1 VRRFGPLP
9 GTDSPRDG
17 KYFTPAGVILLSE
30 EVNMRK
36 YWKFGALMAVIV
48 GSLLWLATAGI
59 SGSQTYYKTVSELF
73 QMGGSA
79 QSRHVRVGG
88 DVQNNSIVHSSNGV
102 VYFTLVSEQ
111 NKSQMLKVAY
121 EGRDP
126 LPDTFKDGAQAL
138 ADGRL
143 GPDNVFHA
151 SEIQAKC
158 ASKYAPKP
166 GVAPDGIQKQ
176 VQDKSSYGS

>member
-1 VRRFGPLP
+1 MQKY
-9 GTDSPRDG
+9 G
-17 KYFTPAGVILLSE
+17 KFAI
-30 EVNMRK
+30 
-36 YWKFGALMAVIV
+36 LMAFIV

-59 SGSQTYYKTVSELF
+59 KGSQTYYKTISELR
-73 QMGGSA
+73 QMGGEA

-88 DVQNNSIVHSSNGV
+88 DVQGNSIVHEAG
-102 VYFTLVSEQ
+102 LVKFNLVQDKEI
-111 NKSQMLKVAY
+111 LRVAY

-126 LPDTFKDGAQAL
+126 LPDTFRDGAQAL

-143 GPDNVFHA
+143 GPDGVFHA

-166 GVAPDGIQKQ
+166 GMAPDQLQPGAKPAQ
-176 VQDKSSYGS
+176 VSSPMRSSL

>member
-1 VRRFGPLP
+1 
-9 GTDSPRDG
+9 
-17 KYFTPAGVILLSE
+17 
-30 EVNMRK
+30 MRK

-59 SGSQTYYKTVSELF
+59 SGSQTYYKTVTELF
-73 QMGGSA
+73 QMGGTA
-79 QSRHVRVGG
+79 QSHRVRVMG
-88 DVQNNSIVHSSNGV
+88 DVQTNSIVRSSGI
-102 VYFTLVSEQ
+102 VYFTLVGLD
-111 NKSQMLKVAY
+111 KTTTLKVAY

-158 ASKYAPKP
+158 ASKYAPAP
-166 GVAPDGIQKQ
+166 GTAPDSIQKQ
-176 VQDKSSYGS
+176 VQNKASYGS

>member
-1 VRRFGPLP
+1 
-9 GTDSPRDG
+9 
-17 KYFTPAGVILLSE
+17 
-30 EVNMRK
+30 MRK
-36 YWKFGALMAVIV
+36 YWKFGSLMAVIV

-59 SGSQTYYKTVSELF
+59 SGSQTYYKTVTELA

-79 QSRHVRVGG
+79 QSHRVRVMG
-88 DVQNNSIVHSSNGV
+88 DVETNSIVRSSGV
-102 VYFTLVSEQ
+102 VYFTLVGLD
-111 NKSQMLKVAY
+111 KTTLLKVAY

-158 ASKYAPKP
+158 ASKYTPAP
-166 GVAPDGIQKQ
+166 GQAPDSIQKQ
-176 VQDKSSYGS
+176 VQGKSSYGS

>member
-1 VRRFGPLP
+1 
-9 GTDSPRDG
+9 
-17 KYFTPAGVILLSE
+17 
-30 EVNMRK
+30 MRK
-36 YWKFGALMAVIV
+36 YWKFAALMAVIV

-59 SGSQTYYKTVSELF
+59 SGSQTYYKTVTELF

-79 QSRHVRVGG
+79 QSHRVRVMG
-88 DVQNNSIVHSSNGV
+88 DVATNSIVRSSGV
-102 VYFTLVSEQ
+102 VYFTLVGLD
-111 NKSQMLKVAY
+111 KTTTLKVAY

-158 ASKYAPKP
+158 ASKYAPAP
-166 GVAPDGIQKQ
+166 GTAPDSIQKQ
-176 VQDKSSYGS
+176 VQNKSSYGS